1 MTTPLLE
8 VKNLSVRYPIWGGIF
23 RHKVNEVSAV
33 DDVSFTIDAGETLGL
48 VGESGCGK
56 TTIAKAIVNIHR
68 AMTPGVEQTG
78 QVIFHS
84 EDGPINILELSRAE
98 MRPLRSQLQIIFQ
111 DPFSSLNPRMTVGNI
126 IETPLRLHSKQTAK
140 ERRDRVSF
148 LLDRVGLQPEHAS
161 RYPHEFSGGQRQRV
175 GIARALAVQPKLI
188 VADEAVSALDVSVQ
202 AQVLNLLGDLQEE
215 FGLTYLFV
223 AHDLSVVHH
232 ISDRIAVMYL
242 GKLVEFGGSD
252 QVYRTPLHPYSRALI
267 SAVPQPVPRRDRSDR
282 IQLIGEVPTPLNK
295 PSGCPFRTRCP
306 IAKEE
311 CADAMP
317 ELVEK
322 ESNHRVACPYSE

>member
-111 DPFSSLNPRMTVGNI
+111 DPFSSLNPKMTVGRKSI
-126 IETPLRLHSKQTAK
+126 TACW
-140 ERRDRVSF
+140 S
-148 LLDRVGLQPEHAS
+148 S
-161 RYPHEFSGGQRQRV
+161 
-175 GIARALAVQPKLI
+175 
-188 VADEAVSALDVSVQ
+188 
-202 AQVLNLLGDLQEE
+202 
-215 FGLTYLFV
+215 
-223 AHDLSVVHH
+223 
-232 ISDRIAVMYL
+232 
-242 GKLVEFGGSD
+242 
-252 QVYRTPLHPYSRALI
+252 
-267 SAVPQPVPRRDRSDR
+267 
-282 IQLIGEVPTPLNK
+282 
-295 PSGCPFRTRCP
+295 CTR
-306 IAKEE
+306 
-311 CADAMP
+311 
-317 ELVEK
+317 
-322 ESNHRVACPYSE
+322 